1 MLVFMNGTTHAAQ
14 TMKATVVVA
23 LLAVVVACGAPA
35 TVEGVF
41 ASDTFRLE
49 SERPLAKP
57 TASGRD
63 MVVVL
68 SQVEAETL
76 RTVTILI
83 PHIND
88 RALGEPQEVGSG
100 ELEDAR
106 VSLEAA
112 VGDLVVETR
121 ADGAQIISSTNN
133 TYAASIGGTFTVDAR
148 DADGT
153 VAGSFSIDLDDGGF
167 LEGSFVAARS
177 N

>member
-1 MLVFMNGTTHAAQ
+1 MLVLMNGTTHAMQ
-14 TMKATVVVA
+14 MVKAIGAVA
-23 LLAVVVACGAPA
+23 VLAVASACGAPA

-57 TASGRD
+57 TGSGRD

-68 SQVEAETL
+68 SQVDGETL
-76 RTVTILI
+76 RTVTLHI
-83 PHIND
+83 PNIAE
-88 RALGEPQEVGSG
+88 RTLGEPIAVSEGG
-100 ELEDAR
+100 YGDDR

-112 VGDLVVETR
+112 VGDLLVETR
-121 ADGAQIISSTNN
+121 SDGAQIISSTNN
-133 TYAASIGGTFTVDAR
+133 VFAASTSGTFTLDAR

-153 VAGSFSIDLDDGGF
+153 IAGSFSIDLDDGGF